1 MAISYAAA
9 LTILE
14 NTAQEVSTNLE
25 DDPDVVSLEDAVGRV
40 SKNTIFS
47 PVSTPA
53 ADASAMDGYAVDSSC
68 TQDAS
73 DANPVSLRV
82 VGFLAAGDRTA
93 RLPPSTCKACSVATT
108 EFKSCIEIATGARFP
123 AAPYDACIR
132 VEDIS
137 PTDPCLR
144 PLHKCPYQY
153 ITIVKPAKYNQH
165 RRPAGED
172 FTKHHVTLHIG
183 ETVQPQHV
191 MGLASVG
198 ISQIKV
204 TPMLRIG
211 IVSTGSELV
220 PVNNQT
226 NDIEDFQLRNSNG
239 PYLCA
244 AAKHIGAEVDF
255 LGLVEDNVQIF
266 RARLED
272 ALSKQCTRV
281 IVFTGAVSVGKFDFV
296 RQGIEGMGASL
307 EFHKVSGMSFSKESC
322 KVIV

>member
-9 LTILE
+9 LKILE
-14 NTAQEVSTNLE
+14 NTAQEVSTNFE
-25 DDPDVVSLEDAVGRV
+25 VDPDVVSLEDAVGRV
-40 SKNTIFS
+40 SKNAIFS

-53 ADASAMDGYAVDSSC
+53 ADTSAMDGYAVDSSC
-68 TQDAS
+68 THDAC

-82 VGFLAAGDRTA
+82 VGFLTAGDRTA
-93 RLPPSTCKACSVATT
+93 RLPLSTCKACSVATT
-108 EFKSCIEIATGARFP
+108 AFSSCIEIATGAQFP

-132 VEDIS
+132 VEDTS

-144 PLHKCPYQY
+144 PSHNCPYQY
-153 ITIVKPAKYNQH
+153 ITIVRPVKHNQH

-172 FTKHHVTLHIG
+172 FTKHHVVLHAG

-191 MGLASVG
+191 MGLAAVG
-198 ISQIKV
+198 IGQIKV
-204 TPMLRIG
+204 TPRLRIG

-255 LGLVEDNVQIF
+255 LGLVEDHVQDL

-272 ALSKQCTRV
+272 ALSKQRTHL
-281 IVFTGAVSVGKFDFV
+281 IVSTGAVSVGKFDFV
-296 RQGIEGMGASL
+296 RQGIEGLGASVK
-307 EFHKVSGMSFSKESC
+307 FHKVSGMSFLINSLF
-322 KVIV
+322 